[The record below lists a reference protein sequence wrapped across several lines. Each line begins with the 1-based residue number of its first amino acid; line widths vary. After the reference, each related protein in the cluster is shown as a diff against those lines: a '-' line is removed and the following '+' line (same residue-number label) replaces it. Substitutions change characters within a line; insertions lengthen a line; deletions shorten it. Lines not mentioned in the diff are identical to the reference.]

1 MKKTTQ
7 KTEVKFTPLIEK
19 DVWMIRLLN
28 HDNVKGISLIKNVGT
43 VCDGK
48 IYVDLGD
55 LSDYEAV
62 ATSDG
67 NTISA
72 AEILKK
78 EVIGRQ
84 SKYHIKTTKKW
95 DNPRT
100 SADVLYAV
108 VVPTANERPDV
119 HFGILHNGELYEGG
133 ENLIRFPLT
142 KSIHTHQEELRN
154 DLYDTY
160 DSFSKFILNIV
171 KEQNLRPA
179 IEEKYGTENDEF
191 YSDDFYEQSYVQ
203 IRKPKG
209 KPISKENIIIAVSE
223 PWSNMVK
230 I

>member
-1 MKKTTQ
+1 M
-7 KTEVKFTPLIEK
+7 
-19 DVWMIRLLN
+19 
-28 HDNVKGISLIKNVGT
+28 
-43 VCDGK
+43 
-48 IYVDLGD
+48 
-55 LSDYEAV
+55 
-62 ATSDG
+62 
-67 NTISA
+67 
-72 AEILKK
+72 
-78 EVIGRQ
+78 
-84 SKYHIKTTKKW
+84 